1 MGTIPPRI
9 VILDNDQTTGDYD
22 VFFKWL
28 NWLEV
33 SNIRNFINI
42 APILVKF
49 ICLFEREQIFR
60 PGLKKFLRRLATL
73 KQEGKIDYVVIYTNQ
88 TSEQNTVTDV
98 SGLPITIPKL
108 LEIIYNALSN
118 SNLIDLTLT
127 RPHTGELT
135 KSFSRVFSA
144 LGIPLSKWKAS
155 KTLFFDDLLEHCP
168 KTNDVTDAE
177 KGHVRVKDY
186 RTPFNSSLFMRMCR
200 ITVSYAINKPHAFYS
215 RQMMNDDMTVAAMS
229 AEILENENND
239 YRPKRP
245 DSFVQYMPFIEKTFN
260 DYSHNT
266 IIEV

>member
-1 MGTIPPRI
+1 MPPRI

-60 PGLKKFLRRLATL
+60 PGLKKFLRRVATL

-88 TSEQNTVTDV
+88 TSEHNTVTDV

-127 RPHTGELT
+127 RPQTGELT

-144 LGIPLSKWKAS
+144 LDIPLNKWKAS

-200 ITVSYAINKPHAFYS
+200 TTVSYAINKPRAFYS
-215 RQMMNDDMTVAAMS
+215 RQMMIDDMTVAAMS
-229 AEILENENND
+229 AEILDTENND

-245 DSFVQYMPFIEKTFN
+245 ESFGYYMPFIEKTFN
-260 DYSHNT
+260 DYSHNN